1 MVDGGT
7 LTAPSYTLP
16 FVFGQTSGVKFM
28 GRFGRWLYDFMRG
41 RNGFDYFGYILS
53 WLYLI
58 LLFIEIIVGFFSK
71 TAASVISVILWILL
85 IYMIFRI
92 FSKNTAARSRENEK
106 FRSFM
111 SKIGL
116 GSLGYGGGFGGSYD
130 RFYEDKV
137 NDGRYGKSRSGTGNA
152 KKGKKQKLPRDKYHV
167 YRICPGCKANIRLP
181 KEKGQHSVRCPG
193 CGTLF
198 DVKI

>member
-1 MVDGGT
+1 
-7 LTAPSYTLP
+7 
-16 FVFGQTSGVKFM
+16 M

-58 LLFIEIIVGFFSK
+58 LLIIEIIVGIFSR
-71 TAASVISVILWILL
+71 TAASVISVILWIML
-85 IYMIFRI
+85 IYMLFRI
-92 FSKNTAARSRENEK
+92 FSKNITARSRENEK
-106 FRSFM
+106 FRAFM

-116 GSLGYGGGFGGSYD
+116 GSLGYGGYGSGSTYN
-130 RFYEDKV
+130 RPYEDKV
-137 NDGRYGKSRSGTGNA
+137 NNAGWEKSGSGTAGA
-152 KKGKKQKLPRDKYHV
+152 KKKKKQKLPRDKYHV
-167 YRICPGCKANIRLP
+167 YRICPECKANIRLP
-181 KEKGQHSVRCPG
+181 KEKGQHSVRCPK